1 MKLTVY
7 DEFLL
12 CKLSRNKIK
21 AHYEFVIRHP
31 GKWIRCQMK
40 TPQNAPKNQNDELT
54 RWLQFLRDDINNMNR
69 TIEDL
74 RQEVEKLKAK
84 G

>member
-1 MKLTVY
+1 M
-7 DEFLL
+7 
-12 CKLSRNKIK
+12 
-21 AHYEFVIRHP
+21 
-31 GKWIRCQMK
+31 QMK